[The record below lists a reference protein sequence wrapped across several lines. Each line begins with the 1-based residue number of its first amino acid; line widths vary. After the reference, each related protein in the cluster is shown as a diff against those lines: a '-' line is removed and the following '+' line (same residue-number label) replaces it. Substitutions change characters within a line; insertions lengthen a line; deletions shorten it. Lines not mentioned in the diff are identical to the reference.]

1 MFPIEG
7 ENKRWEK
14 HFNNNF
20 PYRGSITPKIK
31 RHSRTV
37 QKQLKPKTWVFSFT
51 YLFVKSSVREN
62 KSYVKSVTNYL
73 KEYDSGISKQN
84 KK

>member
-7 ENKRWEK
+7 EKQEMGK

-20 PYRGSITPKIK
+20 PYRGVRLRPKIQ

-37 QKQLKPKTWVFSFT
+37 QKKQLKPKTWVFSLYAT
-51 YLFVKSSVREN
+51 YLFVNPV
-62 KSYVKSVTNYL
+62 
-73 KEYDSGISKQN
+73 
-84 KK
+84 